1 MPPPARPLDALVMRD
16 RADYWGGDHQ
26 LIYRAKADYLG
37 RDQLI
42 DEAQADYGF
51 KNSPSKEIEIA

>member
-26 LIYRAKADYLG
+26 LIYRTQADYLG

-42 DEAQADYGF
+42 NEAQADYGF
-51 KNSPSKEIEIA
+51 